1 MTNEFKPVIMIVRAF
16 LLLFML
22 LSFVASAHNLAT
34 GQRVPP
40 VGISDRGE
48 LRYQQDKFSYQNW
61 NSAALP
67 GKVRVI
73 QHIAGRA
80 SAKEK
85 NAALIEMIKSARF
98 PHDRYQTTTLI
109 NTDDAIPGTGLF
121 VRSSIQNNKKQY
133 PWSQFIVDSNGAAK
147 RAWQLQDEGSAIIV
161 LDSTGKV
168 RFVKDGALTQQ
179 EAEQVIMLVRNLLH

>member
-1 MTNEFKPVIMIVRAF
+1 MSSIMIFR
-16 LLLFML
+16 LLLLLLTL
-22 LSFVASAHNLAT
+22 LSCAASAHNLVT

-40 VGISDRGE
+40 VGITDQGE
-48 LRYQQDKFSYQNW
+48 LRYQQEQFSYRVW

-67 GKVRVI
+67 GKVRVL

-85 NAALIEMIKSARF
+85 NAALIEAIKSARF
-98 PHDRYQTTTLI
+98 PHDRYQTTTLV
-109 NTDDAIPGTGLF
+109 NTDDAIPGTGMF
-121 VRSSIQNNKKQY
+121 VRSSIQSNKKQY
-133 PWSQFIVDSNGAAK
+133 PWSQFIVDSDGTAK

-161 LDSTGKV
+161 LDSGGKV

-179 EAEQVIMLVRNLLH
+179 EVQQVIMLVRQLLR